1 MDTRIEI
8 YCDDE
13 KFVISLD
20 SITNP
25 IFLNTPIVKSII
37 GFNFDENKQIHEWY
51 CLNISKEYLKI
62 FIHLIRKEIS
72 VFEFDE
78 YLPKVHYDFYGIEII
93 REQIIEDFFK
103 NYELKF
109 ERKEFYINNNKIT
122 LNEIIESIS
131 TRHDKYHIFLK
142 KENKIYENICILCKE
157 IKNIFDK
164 FIEIIEILS
173 RGSPVDYQLEN
184 LLKGQV
190 IKEKFK
196 NINIE
201 YTNDN
206 ICFMLPYGIIDNMNN
221 IDLTKFN
228 LLTNITNITASGL
241 NVFYFSENKLDTL
254 KISLLD
260 YKEIYKIIDKIYQDK
275 CEYIKQF

>member
-37 GFNFDENKQIHEWY
+37 GFNFDENKQIHQWY
-51 CLNISKEYLKI
+51 CLNISKEYFKI

-103 NYELKF
+103 NYELEF

-142 KENKIYENICILCKE
+142 KENKIYENIYYHL
-157 IKNIFDK
+157 
-164 FIEIIEILS
+164 
-173 RGSPVDYQLEN
+173 
-184 LLKGQV
+184 
-190 IKEKFK
+190 
-196 NINIE
+196 
-201 YTNDN
+201 
-206 ICFMLPYGIIDNMNN
+206 
-221 IDLTKFN
+221 
-228 LLTNITNITASGL
+228 
-241 NVFYFSENKLDTL
+241 
-254 KISLLD
+254 
-260 YKEIYKIIDKIYQDK
+260 
-275 CEYIKQF
+275 YIQYLYS

>member
-37 GFNFDENKQIHEWY
+37 GFNFDENKQIHQWY

-103 NYELKF
+103 NYELEF

-164 FIEIIEILS
+164 FNSIIGILS
-173 RGSPVDYQLEN
+173 TGLPDDNQLKN
-184 LLKGQV
+184 LLEEQV

-206 ICFMLPYGIIDNMNN
+206 ICFMLPYDIIDNMNN

-228 LLTNITNITASGL
+228 LLTNLRADGFK
-241 NVFYFSENKLDTL
+241 VFCFSENELDTL

>member
-37 GFNFDENKQIHEWY
+37 GFNFDENKQIHQWY

-103 NYELKF
+103 NYELEF

-164 FIEIIEILS
+164 FNSIIGILS
-173 RGSPVDYQLEN
+173 TGLHDDNQLKN
-184 LLKGQV
+184 LLEEQV

-228 LLTNITNITASGL
+228 LLTNLRAAGF
-241 NVFYFSENKLDTL
+241 NVVCFSENELDTL

>member
-13 KFVISLD
+13 TFVISLD

-37 GFNFDENKQIHEWY
+37 GFNFDENKQIHQWY

-164 FIEIIEILS
+164 FNSIIGILS
-173 RGSPVDYQLEN
+173 TGLPDDNQLKN
-184 LLKGQV
+184 LLEEQV

-228 LLTNITNITASGL
+228 LLTNLRAAGFKVIC
-241 NVFYFSENKLDTL
+241 FSENELDTL